1 MAQSIPE
8 LYGSLVFNDKI
19 MREKLPKDM
28 YKALKKTIENG
39 THLEL
44 DVANS
49 VAVAMKEW
57 ALEHGATHYTHWF
70 QPMTNFTAEKHDSF
84 ISPTVDGQVIMDFSG
99 KELVKGEP
107 DASSFPSGGLRAT
120 FEARGYTAWDPTSPA
135 FIKDRTLYIPTA
147 FCSYSGEALDKKTP
161 LLRSMDT
168 LNKEAVKVLRLLG
181 NTEVKHINTTV
192 GPEQEYFLVDKD
204 LYNKR
209 KDLIFCGRTLIGA
222 PAPKGQEMEDHYFGT
237 LKPRV
242 SAYMHDLDEELW
254 KLGIPA
260 KTKHNEVAPA
270 QHELAP
276 VFDTTNVAVDHNQ
289 LTMEIMKKVAAKHNM
304 VCLLHEKPFEGIN
317 GSGKHNNWSMSTD
330 TGVNLLDPGKTPAEN
345 TQFLVFLVAVIKA
358 VDDYAD
364 LLRISVASAGNDHRL
379 GANEAPP
386 AVVSIFLGDELTEV
400 LKAIEN
406 DEFFAG
412 HSAVQMDIGAKVLPH
427 FVKDNTDRNR
437 TSPFAFTGNKFEFR
451 MLGSSSSVANPNIIL
466 NTAVAE
472 SLRQFYE
479 KLKDVPTDEMESAV
493 HELLKQ
499 TIIDHKRVI
508 FNGNGYTDEWLE
520 EAKKRGLYNLV
531 STPDALPHFIDEKNE
546 KLLTSHH
553 IFTDA
558 ELHSRYEIKME
569 NYVKTL
575 HIEANTLVE
584 IIQKDLLP
592 SITTY
597 MEKLAQTASLKKSV
611 VPGIS
616 VSAEAS
622 LLSRLTELAET
633 MTKDL
638 ETLKADTAMAE
649 YEVDKDL
656 LKSAKL
662 YQSVVL
668 TDMEKVRVSAD
679 AAEALI
685 PDSILPYPTY
695 GKLLFSISD

>member
-1 MAQSIPE
+1 MGHSIPE
-8 LYGSLVFNDKI
+8 IYGSLVFNDKI

-168 LNKEAVKVLRLLG
+168 LNKEAVKILRLLG

-406 DEFFAG
+406 DEFFVG

-479 KLKDVPTDEMESAV
+479 KLKDVPADEMESAV

-546 KLLTSHH
+546 RLLTSHH

>member
-1 MAQSIPE
+1 MAQNIPE

-19 MREKLPKDM
+19 MRTKLPKDM

-39 THLEL
+39 SHLEL

-57 ALEHGATHYTHWF
+57 AIENGATHYTHWF

-84 ISPTVDGQVIMDFSG
+84 ISPTSDGQIIMDFSG

-168 LNKEAVKVLRLLG
+168 LNVEALKLLRILG
-181 NTEVKHINTTV
+181 NTEVRHVTTTV
-192 GPEQEYFLVDKD
+192 GPEQEYFLVDKE
-204 LYNKR
+204 LYNQR

-242 SAYMHDLDEELW
+242 AAYMHDLDEELW

-289 LTMEIMKKVAAKHNM
+289 LTMEIMKKVADKHGM

-345 TQFLVFLVAVIKA
+345 IQFLVFLVAVIKA

-386 AVVSIFLGDELTEV
+386 AVVSIFLGDELTEI
-400 LKAIEN
+400 LNSIEK
-406 DEFFAG
+406 DEFFVG
-412 HSAVQMDIGAKVLPH
+412 HGTIQMDIGAKVLPH

-472 SLRQFYE
+472 VLRQFAE
-479 KLKDVPTDEMESAV
+479 KLIDVPSYEMDHAV
-493 HELLKQ
+493 HSLLKE
-499 TIIDHKRVI
+499 TITAHKRII
-508 FNGNGYTDEWLE
+508 FNGNGYTEEWIE
-520 EAKKRGLYNLV
+520 EAEKRGLYNLKA
-531 STPDALPHFIDEKNE
+531 TPEALQMFISPKNE
-546 KLLTSHH
+546 ALLTGHN
-553 IFTDA
+553 IFTKG
-558 ELHSRYEIKME
+558 ELYSRYEIKLE
-569 NYVKTL
+569 NYIKTL
-575 HIEANTLVE
+575 HIESNTMAE
-584 IIQKDLLP
+584 MIQKDLLP
-592 SITTY
+592 SITAY
-597 MEKLAQTASLKKSV
+597 MEQVARTASLKKAV
-611 VPGIS
+611 VPDIS
-616 VSAEAS
+616 VSCEAAILTKLTSLSEAMASGLAS
-622 LLSRLTELAET
+622 LKEDTVKAESCEDILASAKAYEST
-633 MTKDL
+633 VLADM
-638 ETLKADTAMAE
+638 ETLR
-649 YEVDKDL
+649 
-656 LKSAKL
+656 KSA
-662 YQSVVL
+662 
-668 TDMEKVRVSAD
+668 DE
-679 AAEALI
+679 AEALL
-685 PDSILPYPTY
+685 PESILPYPTY
-695 GKLLFSISD
+695 GKLLFSI

>member
-8 LYGSLVFNDKI
+8 MYGSLVFNDKV
-19 MREKLPKDM
+19 MRSKLPKDM

-57 ALEHGATHYTHWF
+57 ATENGATHYTHWF
-70 QPMTNFTAEKHDSF
+70 QPMTNVTAEKHDSF
-84 ISPTVDGQVIMDFSG
+84 ISPTGDGQVIMDFSG

-135 FIKDRTLYIPTA
+135 FIKDKTLYIPTA

-161 LLRSMDT
+161 LLRSMDV
-168 LNKEAVKVLRLLG
+168 LNKEAVRILHILG
-181 NTEVKHINTTV
+181 NKEVRHIDTTV

-204 LYNKR
+204 LYKKR
-209 KDLIFCGRTLIGA
+209 KDLIFCGRTLLGA
-222 PAPKGQEMEDHYFGT
+222 SAPKGQEMEDHYFGA

-242 SAYMHDLDEELW
+242 AAYMHDLDEELW

-289 LTMEIMKKVAAKHNM
+289 LTMEIMKKVADKHNM

-364 LLRISVASAGNDHRL
+364 LLRVSVSSAGNDHRL

-386 AVVSIFLGDELTEV
+386 AIVSIFLGDELTDV
-400 LKAIEN
+400 LKSIEN
-406 DEFFAG
+406 DTFFSNK
-412 HSAVQMDIGAKVLPH
+412 HAVQMDIGAKVLPH
-427 FVKDNTDRNR
+427 FIKDTTDRNR

-451 MLGSSSSVANPNIIL
+451 MLGSAASVANPNIVL

-472 SLRQFYE
+472 VLAEFSAS
-479 KLKDVPTDEMESAV
+479 LKDVPEEEMESAV
-493 HELLKQ
+493 HALLKK
-499 TIIDHKRVI
+499 TIKEHKRII
-508 FNGNGYTDEWLE
+508 FNGNGYTDEWVE
-520 EAKKRGLYNLV
+520 EAEKRGLYNLKT
-531 STPDALPHFIDEKNE
+531 TPDALPHFIAEKNIE
-546 KLLTSHH
+546 LFTKHG
-553 IFTDA
+553 IFTRE
-558 ELHSRYEIKME
+558 ELFSRYDIWLE
-569 NYVKTL
+569 NYYKTIN
-575 HIEANTLVE
+575 IESNTLAE
-584 IIQKDLLP
+584 MIQKQVIP
-592 SITTY
+592 SVYTY
-597 MEKLAQTASLKKSV
+597 VEKLADTAAAKKSV
-611 VPGIS
+611 VADIS
-616 VSAEAS
+616 VASEAALIS
-622 LLSRLTELAET
+622 KLSTLADT
-633 MTKDL
+633 MAKDL
-638 ETLKADTAMAE
+638 ETLKADTAKALASSDDVLACSKAYQETVLEDM
-649 YEVDKDL
+649 EVL
-656 LKSAKL
+656 RKSA
-662 YQSVVL
+662 
-668 TDMEKVRVSAD
+668 DE
-679 AAEALI
+679 AEALI
-685 PDSILPYPTY
+685 PDELLPYPTY
-695 GKLLFSISD
+695 DELLFSI